1 MIFKP
6 GSRWKS
12 AVCSAEVI
20 VVRPTPQDVM
30 LACGGLEMLAPDE
43 PTPVATTDG
52 AVTEGGAGVAVGK
65 RYIDAETGL
74 EVLGAKPGK
83 GSLSVNGRAMQLKE
97 AKALPSSD

>member
-20 VVRPTPQDVM
+20 VVRTAPQDVT
-30 LACGGLEMLAPDE
+30 LACGGLKMIAPDE
-43 PTPVATTDG
+43 PTPE
-52 AVTEGGAGVAVGK
+52 VTASVTITGNDVGVSVGK

-83 GSLSVNGRAMQLKE
+83 GSLSVDARPMQLKE
-97 AKALPSSD
+97 AKALPASD